1 MRHSFF
7 PIVALLAAF
16 GAAPVLA
23 AEASLPAVALTA
35 KQSAAL
41 GIETQAVRRGG
52 SAASGGLPAQV
63 VVPTGQLRVLAAPVA
78 ALVEQILVAPGD
90 SVRQGQPLARLAGP
104 QLLEL
109 QRDVRQSASQA
120 ALSQQQLQRDEALF
134 REGIIAEA
142 RLQGSR
148 AQHAQSAAQL
158 GERRAALKLAG
169 AGENG
174 GAAAVLAPID
184 GVVLEQFIS
193 VGQRVEAA
201 APLFKIGRLSP
212 LWLEIQAP
220 AVLADGLKI
229 GAAVRVGKEEGKDNK
244 GPSGKLIQIGR
255 QVGSGQ
261 TLTLRARIDSGTE
274 QLRPGQL
281 VEASIETSPGSGKQA
296 ALWRLPA
303 SAVLRAQ
310 EAAYVFV
317 ATANGFQARAVRVEG
332 QSGGLSG
339 EQALLSGDFKDGEL
353 VAIKGLSALKSAAQG
368 AGKAE

>member
-7 PIVALLAAF
+7 PIVVLLAAF
-16 GAAPVLA
+16 SAAPALA

-41 GIETQAVRRGG
+41 GIVTQAVQRGG

-109 QRDVRQSASQA
+109 QRDVRQAASQA

-148 AQHAQSAAQL
+148 AQQAQSAAQL

-220 AVLADGLKI
+220 AVLADSLKI
-229 GAAVRVGKEEGKDNK
+229 GAAVHLGKDNK

-261 TLTLRARIDSGTE
+261 TLTLRARIDSGAE

-281 VEASIETSPGSGKQA
+281 VEASIDSSPGSGKSA

-317 ATANGFQARAVRVEG
+317 ATATGYQARAVRVEG
-332 QSGGLSG
+332 QAG
-339 EQALLSGDFKDGEL
+339 EQVLLSGDFKDGEL

>member
-1 MRHSFF
+1 MRHSFL
-7 PIVALLAAF
+7 PIVALFAAF
-16 GAAPVLA
+16 SAVPALA
-23 AEASLPAVALTA
+23 AEASQPAVVLTA

-41 GIETQAVRRGG
+41 GIVTQAVQRGG

-229 GAAVRVGKEEGKDNK
+229 GAAVRVGKEGKDNK

-261 TLTLRARIDSGTE
+261 TLTLRARIDSGAE

-281 VEASIETSPGSGKQA
+281 VEASIETRPGSGKQA
-296 ALWRLPA
+296 ALWRLPV

-317 ATANGFQARAVRVEG
+317 ATANGYQARAVRVEG

-353 VAIKGLSALKSAAQG
+353 VAVKGLSALKSAAQG